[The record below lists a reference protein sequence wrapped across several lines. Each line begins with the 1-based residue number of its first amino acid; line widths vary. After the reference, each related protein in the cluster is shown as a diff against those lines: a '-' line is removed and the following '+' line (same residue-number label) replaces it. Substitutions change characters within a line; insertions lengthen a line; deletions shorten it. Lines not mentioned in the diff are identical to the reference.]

1 MFKGRLKMGN
11 FTAKLELPRFI
22 PKEQI
27 LGKQVLDS
35 EVLCIGLVEDWTYSS
50 EGEIKMVVK
59 IESEDKS
66 NSTVTIPFSYIER
79 VGQFVLLTTSRN
91 QFIEKL
97 KEQTDSEG
105 EKKVKK
111 ENLENNQSKYFNEID
126 EKKIERLAEVLPKQ
140 KKKKSSK
147 KVSFAE
153 EKE

>member
-1 MFKGRLKMGN
+1 MGN
-11 FTAKLELPRFI
+11 FIAKLELPRFI

-27 LGKQVLDS
+27 LGKQVFDS

-50 EGEIKMVVK
+50 EGEIKMVVR

-79 VGQFVLLTTSRN
+79 VGQFVLLKTKRN

-97 KEQTDSEG
+97 KQQTYSEG

-111 ENLENNQSKYFNEID
+111 ENLENNQSKYFNELDKKKID
-126 EKKIERLAEVLPKQ
+126 QLAEVMPHQKEKKI
-140 KKKKSSK
+140 SK
-147 KVSFAE
+147 NK
-153 EKE
+153 

>member
-1 MFKGRLKMGN
+1 MGN
-11 FTAKLELPRFI
+11 FIAKLELPKFI

-27 LGKQVLDS
+27 LGKQVFDS

-79 VGQFVLLTTSRN
+79 VGQFVLLKTKRN

-97 KEQTDSEG
+97 KQQTYSEG
-105 EKKVKK
+105 EKKAKK
-111 ENLENNQSKYFNEID
+111 ENLENNQSKYFNELDKKKID
-126 EKKIERLAEVLPKQ
+126 QLAEVMPHQKEKKI
-140 KKKKSSK
+140 SK
-147 KVSFAE
+147 NK
-153 EKE
+153 